1 MSVFVT
7 LKIKLPVSGI
17 FGLLKPVN
25 FPTITAW
32 LKYYL

>member
-1 MSVFVT
+1 MSVVVS
-7 LKIKLPVSGI
+7 LKIKLPVIRI